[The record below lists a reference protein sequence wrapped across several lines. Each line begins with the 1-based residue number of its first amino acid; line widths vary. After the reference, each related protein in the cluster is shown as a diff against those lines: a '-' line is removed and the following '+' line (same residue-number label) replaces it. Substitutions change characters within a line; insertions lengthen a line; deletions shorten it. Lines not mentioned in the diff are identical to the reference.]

1 MAKKKVA
8 GITIELDADT
18 SQLVKGLDAAAKK
31 VGDVGKAIE
40 KTGENLTKY
49 ITGPI
54 VAIGGA
60 SIKAFTE
67 VDEGLDTIKQ
77 KTGATGE
84 EAEAMGQIMENL
96 ATSIPTD
103 FATAGE
109 AIGEVSTRF
118 GVTGD
123 ELETLSGQFLK
134 FAQLQDTDVTT
145 SIDTVQKALSAYGLG
160 AEDAAAY
167 LDRLNKVGQET
178 GVSVDSLS
186 NGIIS
191 NATAFQEMGLNIDE
205 AVTFMGQLD
214 KSGVNS
220 ETVLN
225 GMRKALKNATKEG
238 KPLDQALI
246 ELQNTILNGTGSMD
260 GLTAAYDIFGKS
272 GDQIYGAIKQGTVN
286 FADLATAMTDAGGS
300 ISDTFEATL
309 DPTDQFK
316 TTMNELKVVGAD
328 VGGTIL
334 ELLLPVLQQVKDII
348 TRVKEAWEGLSPETQ
363 EMIVKAA
370 GIAAAVG
377 PVLVVIGKVVGAV
390 SSVISIASSL
400 SAVLGA
406 LAGPVGIV
414 IAVIAALVAI
424 GILLYKNWDTI
435 KEKATE
441 VCDWVKEK
449 WENIKNAVSEAWN
462 TVKEKTSEAFNSIKD
477 KIENSAIGQAT
488 AKVWDA
494 MKKTATDAFDNIK
507 KAYDEHGGGLKGAAY
522 AAIEGVKQYYTA
534 GFNFL
539 DNLTGGK
546 LTEIKNK
553 VTEIFTKIKDTITGT
568 VDKIKTSVSNT
579 FDSIKQIF
587 QNAIDFVK
595 RLFSGEISFPH
606 IKIPHFHISGG
617 EMPWGIG
624 GMGTKPQIS
633 VEWYKKAMSKPFLLD
648 GATIFGAMGGKLLGG
663 GESGAEMVVGVNK
676 LMQMISQAS
685 GAGQTVIS
693 NTFNIDAADKD
704 PQELAQ
710 EISFYLDMELQR
722 TEKVFA

>member
-1 MAKKKVA
+1 MKKKVA

-18 SQLVKGLDAAAKK
+18 SKVVKGLDAVSKK
-31 VGDVGKAIE
+31 VGAIGDSLE

-49 ITGPI
+49 LTGPI

-67 VDEGLDTIKQ
+67 VDEGLDIVKQ

-84 EAEAMGQIMENL
+84 AAEELGGIMENL

-109 AIGEVSTRF
+109 AVGEVSTRF
-118 GVTGD
+118 GLTGD
-123 ELETLSGQFLK
+123 ALESLSGQFIK
-134 FAQLQDTDVTT
+134 FAEMNETDVTS

-160 AEDAAAY
+160 AEDAEGY
-167 LDRLNKVGQET
+167 LDRLTKVGQET

-186 NGIIS
+186 QGIIS
-191 NATAFQEMGLNIDE
+191 NATAFQEMGLDIDQ
-205 AVTFMGQLD
+205 AVSFMGQLD
-214 KSGVNS
+214 KSGANS

-238 KPLDQALI
+238 KPLDQALS
-246 ELQNTILNGTGSMD
+246 ELQDTILNGTGSMD

-272 GDQIYGAIKQGTVN
+272 GDQIYGAIKQGTIN
-286 FADLATAMTDAGGS
+286 FKDLAGTMTDAGGAL
-300 ISDTFEATL
+300 SDTFDETL
-309 DPTDQFK
+309 DPTDEFK

-348 TRVKEAWEGLSPETQ
+348 TMVKDAWDGLSPETQ

-377 PVLVVIGKVVGAV
+377 PVILIIGKVVSGVA
-390 SSVISIASSL
+390 SIISIASSL

-414 IAVIAALVAI
+414 IAAIAAVIAI
-424 GILLYKNWDTI
+424 GVLLYKNWDTI
-435 KEKATE
+435 KEKLTE
-441 VCDWVKEK
+441 LWNNIKEK
-449 WENIKNAVSEAWN
+449 FELIKLVVTQTWDAIKNTVTEAWDNIKN
-462 TVKEKTSEAFNSIKD
+462 
-477 KIENSAIGQAT
+477 KIQNSAIGQA
-488 AKVWDA
+488 ASKVWDA
-494 MKKTATDAFDNIK
+494 MKQTAKDAFDNIK
-507 KAYDEHGGGLKGAAY
+507 KAYDEHGGGLKGAV
-522 AAIEGVKQYYTA
+522 AATIEGVKQYYTA

-553 VTEIFTKIKDTITGT
+553 VTEIFTKIKDTITNT
-568 VDKIKTSVSNT
+568 VDKIKNTVTNT
-579 FDSIKQIF
+579 FDNIKQVF

-606 IKIPHFHISGG
+606 IKLPHFHISGG

-633 VEWYKKAMSKPFLLD
+633 VEWYKKAMSKPFILD
-648 GATIFGAMGGKLLGG
+648 GATIFGSMGGKFLGG
-663 GESGAEMVVGVNK
+663 GETGAEMIVGVNK
-676 LMQMISQAS
+676 LMQMIGQAK
-685 GAGQTVIS
+685 GGETIIT
-693 NTFNIDAADKD
+693 NTFHIDGTNKD